1 MPNRCTE
8 KILVF
13 VDVLRLFQ
21 TLPLLK
27 PLTNHTMK
35 KHPLFILLVFLAS
48 FACSDKEDEEPNTAD
63 PLVGNWHLVALEQ
76 NGQTVEITDQP
87 CIKDSRL
94 NVDPSTMTLTLSAP
108 REQGG
113 TDCQTESS
121 SINWVNDNGTYYMVE
136 DGDRQPA
143 IFSLEP
149 NNQLTVDITL
159 DGNPLSLIF
168 TK

>member
-1 MPNRCTE
+1 M
-8 KILVF
+8 
-13 VDVLRLFQ
+13 DVLRMCQ
-21 TLPLLK
+21 TLPLQK

-35 KHPLFILLVFLAS
+35 KHPLFILVVFLAA
-48 FACSDKEDEEPNTAD
+48 FACSDKEDEEPKIDD
-63 PLVGNWHLVALEQ
+63 PLVGSWQLIALEQ
-76 NGQTVEITDQP
+76 NNQTVEITDQP
-87 CIKDSRL
+87 CISDSKL
-94 NVDPSTMTLTLSAP
+94 NVTPTTMTLTLSAP
-108 REQGG
+108 RQQGG

-121 SINWVNDNGTYYMVE
+121 SIDWVNDIGTYYMVE

-159 DGNPLSLIF
+159 DNMPLSLIF